1 MNRVASSFNQTKPTA
16 NSRIPALFVAWQNPE
31 TRRFTPV
38 ARLAQI
44 VGDDCRDCF
53 EFVYIEAA
61 HEAMEQGF
69 LPFLAFPE
77 LHGLYRAR
85 QLFPMFANRIL
96 PTSRPDFADYL
107 EQLGLPP
114 ATSSPVLILS
124 RSGGRRATDTLELF
138 PLPTLE
144 PGIGYQTWFWS
155 HALRHLGPE
164 SHERIARLTLNER
177 LYVMCDVQNPVD
189 PMALALRTEDRTVVG
204 YMPAYL
210 LDDTH
215 ELLQSCITCEV
226 YVERINPSTAP
237 IQQRLLCRLQSC
249 WPSQF
254 VPYSTPRYQ
263 PLAQGAATVA
273 SPFEL
278 SLP

>member
-1 MNRVASSFNQTKPTA
+1 MPEITR
-16 NSRIPALFVAWQNPE
+16 ALFVAWQNPE

-44 VGDDCRDCF
+44 VGDDCEDCF
-53 EFVYIEAA
+53 EFVYIQAA
-61 HEAMEQGF
+61 HEAMQQGF

-77 LHGLYRAR
+77 LEGLYRSR

-96 PTSRPDFADYL
+96 PASRPDFADYL
-107 EQLGLPP
+107 EQLGLPS

-138 PLPTLE
+138 PLPTFE
-144 PGIGYQTWFWS
+144 PEIGYRTWFWA
-155 HALRHLGPE
+155 HALRHLSQI
-164 SHERIARLTLNER
+164 SHDRITQLQTQER
-177 LYVMCDVQNPVD
+177 LYVMYDVQNPVD
-189 PMALALRTEDRTVVG
+189 PMALALRTEDRAVVG

-215 ELLQSCITCEV
+215 ELLQTCSFCQV
-226 YVERINPSTAP
+226 YVDRINPPPAP
-237 IQQRLLCRLQSC
+237 IQQRLLCRLESC
-249 WPSQF
+249 WPTGF
-254 VPYSTPRYQ
+254 VPYSTARYQ
-263 PLAQGAATVA
+263 PLTQGAATVPIPA
-273 SPFEL
+273 EL

>member
-1 MNRVASSFNQTKPTA
+1 MPEITR
-16 NSRIPALFVAWQNPE
+16 ALFVAWQNPE

-44 VGDDCRDCF
+44 VGDDCQDCF
-53 EFVYIEAA
+53 EFVYIQAAREAA
-61 HEAMEQGF
+61 EHQGF

-77 LHGLYRAR
+77 LEGLYRAR

-96 PTSRPDFADYL
+96 PKSRPDFADYL

-114 ATSSPVLILS
+114 ATSSPVSILS

-144 PGIGYQTWFWS
+144 PGIGYRTWFWAR
-155 HALRHLGPE
+155 ALRHLGPM
-164 SHERIARLTLNER
+164 SRERITQLQVNER

-189 PMALALRTEDRTVVG
+189 PMALALRTDDRAVVG
-204 YMPAYL
+204 YMPTYL

-215 ELLQSCITCEV
+215 ELLQTCSFCQV
-226 YVERINPSTAP
+226 YVDRLNPSSAP
-237 IQQRLLCRLQSC
+237 IQQCLLCRLESC
-249 WPSQF
+249 WPAGF

-263 PLAQGAATVA
+263 PLAQGAATVP

-278 SLP
+278 SMS